1 MGALDVTRVELTAFE
16 VRIADVGADPVGF
29 GVWYEPGAGSAQSR
43 LAVRIHTRDG
53 PVGEYVAPRAR
64 VEARRA
70 DRRGEGP
77 SGATEPARAASHG
90 TK

>member
-1 MGALDVTRVELTAFE
+1 MTSAVVLAEATKTDVDSAPVSE
-16 VRIADVGADPVGF
+16 VRRDRRNGADP
-29 GVWYEPGAGSAQSR
+29 GSPRRRRQKKKFAPAAASS
-43 LAVRIHTRDG
+43 ASA
-53 PVGEYVAPRAR
+53 PVAPRAR